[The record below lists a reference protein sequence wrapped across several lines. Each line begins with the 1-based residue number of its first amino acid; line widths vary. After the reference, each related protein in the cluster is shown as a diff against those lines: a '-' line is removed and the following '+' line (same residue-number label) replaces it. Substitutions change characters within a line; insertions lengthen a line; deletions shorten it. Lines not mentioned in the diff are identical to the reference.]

1 MSFLQP
7 ILLIGLPLALLPII
21 IHLINQHRHRTV
33 KWAAMM
39 FLLDAKKMTK
49 GMARLRQILILAMR
63 VLAVIALL
71 FAASRPLAGGW
82 LALTGGGAD
91 TVLILLDRSASMEQ
105 QNLESGKS
113 KRVSALE
120 KIAELI
126 ETTGSNAEIILID
139 SATLTPTP
147 VANTESLADLPQTAP
162 TATASDIPALLERG
176 IDYLVVDESGRTD
189 IWLVSDLRQNDWD
202 TGSGQW
208 QTIRANLSAKESARL
223 FLLNY
228 PDTDVRNLSLSV
240 AEVERRKTPEG
251 HQLVMDLKVRRN
263 ASAAETEETVR
274 VEFTVNGTR
283 TVEEIALSGEETL
296 RLGHTIPLGDAN
308 MGGTRGWGRVD
319 LPADD
324 NLVDNTAYFV
334 FDDEAVK
341 KTVIV
346 SADPTSADAI
356 RAAAASALDSSGK
369 YESYIIEP
377 SRTAEI
383 PWEETALLFWQAPLP
398 EEGSTEAALL
408 QQHAE
413 SGRALVLL
421 PPDELSGESF
431 LGFKWGEYLGQ
442 GEELLK
448 VGWWRTESGLLANT
462 RNGNPLPVGDLN
474 VFQARANEG
483 EIQPLLKLESGEVVI
498 GKLISETQGPVYI
511 WATLPRSNF
520 STLASDGIAFF
531 VMIHRALDE
540 GVAAVS
546 PARTSDTNSA
556 ALAGTPSA
564 APLDEMAIGDSLTTP
579 GLLPAAFEYTTTD
592 QSRRLLALNRPT
604 SEDDLRIVDAEG
616 IAPLLEGVEFRQIR
630 DEVENES
637 SLASE
642 IWRLFLVTMALALL
656 FEAALCL
663 PPPLE
668 EKSENPLGESS
679 S

>member
-1 MSFLQP
+1 
-7 ILLIGLPLALLPII
+7 
-21 IHLINQHRHRTV
+21 
-33 KWAAMM
+33 
-39 FLLDAKKMTK
+39 
-49 GMARLRQILILAMR
+49 
-63 VLAVIALL
+63 
-71 FAASRPLAGGW
+71 
-82 LALTGGGAD
+82 
-91 TVLILLDRSASMEQ
+91 
-105 QNLESGKS
+105 
-113 KRVSALE
+113 
-120 KIAELI
+120 
-126 ETTGSNAEIILID
+126 
-139 SATLTPTP
+139 
-147 VANTESLADLPQTAP
+147 
-162 TATASDIPALLERG
+162 LLERG
-176 IDYLVVDESGRTD
+176 IDYLAVDESGRTD
-189 IWLVSDLRQNDWD
+189 IWLVSDLRQNDWK
-202 TGSGQW
+202 TGSGKW

-308 MGGTRGWGRVD
+308 MGETRGWGRVD

-324 NLVDNTAYFV
+324 NLADNTAYFV

-431 LGFKWGEYLGQ
+431 LGFKWGEYLGK

-546 PARTSDTNSA
+546 PARTSDANSA
-556 ALAGTPSA
+556 ALAGTPAA
-564 APLDEMAIGDSLTTP
+564 APLDEMAIGDSLAAP

-592 QSRRLLALNRPT
+592 QSKRLLALNRPT

-616 IAPLLEGVEFRQIR
+616 ISPLLEGVEFRKIR

-663 PPPLE
+663 PLPLE
-668 EKSENPLGESS
+668 EKSEKPLGESS

>member
-7 ILLIGLPLALLPII
+7 ILLVGLPLALLPIV

-120 KIAELI
+120 KIAELT

-147 VANTESLADLPQTAP
+147 VANAESLADLPQTAA

-176 IDYLVVDESGRTD
+176 IDYLAVDESGRTD
-189 IWLVSDLRQNDWD
+189 IWLVSDLRQNDWK

-308 MGGTRGWGRVD
+308 MGETRGWGRVD

-324 NLVDNTAYFV
+324 NLADNTAYFV

-431 LGFKWGEYLGQ
+431 LGFKWGEYLGK
-442 GEELLK
+442 GEDLLK

-546 PARTSDTNSA
+546 PARTSDANSA
-556 ALAGTPSA
+556 ALAGTPAA
-564 APLDEMAIGDSLTTP
+564 APLDEKAIGDSLAAP

-592 QSRRLLALNRPT
+592 QSKRLLALNRPT

-616 IAPLLEGVEFRQIR
+616 ISPLLEGVEFR
-630 DEVENES
+630 
-637 SLASE
+637 
-642 IWRLFLVTMALALL
+642 
-656 FEAALCL
+656 
-663 PPPLE
+663 
-668 EKSENPLGESS
+668 
-679 S
+679 